1 MSVETSFPASSRVP
15 LSVVIPT
22 RNEERNL
29 RETLLSVVGW
39 ADEVVVF
46 DSMSEDHTLEIA
58 RSFEIN
64 VVQRPFDNFSAH
76 KNWALANL
84 SLRNEWIFFLDA
96 DERLTAGLRDE
107 IETALKDSSCPYA
120 GFYVGRKNY
129 FMGRW
134 IKHAGMHPDWNLR
147 IFKRHLGCYEDRI
160 VHEHVLLNGPAGY
173 LRNALEHNDF
183 KGLSRWLER
192 HNAYTSMEAVE
203 IHRLLTG
210 GEQRK
215 TIAARAI
222 ARGPHLRRM
231 MKEAAYRYVPCRPL
245 FTFMWMY
252 VIRAG
257 FLDGRV
263 GFRYCLLKSVA
274 DYLTDLKL
282 LELHPNQNPNASL
295 GVRKSPALNPALGA
309 GGRLETSELERSNGV
324 RTSSA
329 ATVVTKCAE

>member
-1 MSVETSFPASSRVP
+1 MAMSVETSFPASCRAP

-29 RETLLSVVGW
+29 RDTLLSVVGW

-46 DSMSEDHTLEIA
+46 DSVSEDRTLEIA
-58 RSFEIN
+58 RSFELR
-64 VVQRPFDNFSAH
+64 VVQRSFDNFSAH

-84 SLRNEWIFFLDA
+84 GLRNDWIFFLDA
-96 DERLTAGLRDE
+96 DERPTPELREEIARELTNA
-107 IETALKDSSCPYA
+107 SCSYA
-120 GFYVGRKNY
+120 GFYVARKNY

-134 IKHAGMHPDWNLR
+134 IRHAGMYPDWNLR
-147 IFKRHLGCYEDRI
+147 LFKRHLGRYEDRI

-173 LRNALEHNDF
+173 LRNPLEHNDF

-192 HNAYTSMEAVE
+192 HNVYTSMEAVE
-203 IHRLLTG
+203 IRRLLTG
-210 GEQRK
+210 DEQRR
-215 TIAARAI
+215 TIPARAM
-222 ARGPHLRRM
+222 ARGPHLRRR
-231 MKEAAYRYVPCRPL
+231 MKELAYRYVPCRPL
-245 FTFMWMY
+245 FTFVWMY

-257 FLDGRV
+257 FLDGQI

-282 LELHPNQNPNASL
+282 LELRAKENGIRRS
-295 GVRKSPALNPALGA
+295 SALYFALGA
-309 GGRLETSELERSNGV
+309 GAVETPEPRASNGAGN
-324 RTSSA
+324 SAA